1 MPCLVG
7 VVLRLE
13 TRKEEDMKS
22 KFSDKVGAKIEITDT
37 DEGREF
43 RFHVGPESAKFIEDL
58 FKNAEDD
65 ESEELSTA
73 AKRLIASLSELANT
87 LAVDLKYQIEDG
99 YTIAEFS
106 EQSKLLCE
114 ILNFFKSIGSFENDE

>member
-1 MPCLVG
+1 
-7 VVLRLE
+7 
-13 TRKEEDMKS
+13 MKS

-65 ESEELSTA
+65 ESNDLRESAYDLIENLA
-73 AKRLIASLSELANT
+73 ALANA
-87 LAVDLKYQIEDG
+87 LAESLKFQIDDG
-99 YTIAEFS
+99 YSITEFITQS
-106 EQSKLLCE
+106 ELLCE
-114 ILNFFKSIGSFENDE
+114 ILDFFKEFKSIDDDE